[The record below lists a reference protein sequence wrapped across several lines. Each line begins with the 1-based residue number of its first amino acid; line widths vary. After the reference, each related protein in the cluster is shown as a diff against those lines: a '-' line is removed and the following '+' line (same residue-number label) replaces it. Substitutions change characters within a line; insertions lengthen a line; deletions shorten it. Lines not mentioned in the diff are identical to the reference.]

1 MDRAVVKQ
9 LLDYAVANG
18 YVAVLITLDQNTQ
31 GNRWCVGRNRKR
43 SFPACF
49 HLKLHWQM
57 IVLPRQAW
65 DIGKTQKRTSP
76 F

>member
-31 GNRWCVGRNRKR
+31 GNRWYVGNR

-49 HLKLHWQM
+49 HLKMHCQM
-57 IVLPRQAW
+57 IVLPRQAR
-65 DIGKTQKRTSP
+65 DIGTTQKRTSP

>member
-31 GNRWCVGRNRKR
+31 GNRWYVGNR
-43 SFPACF
+43 SFPACS
-49 HLKLHWQM
+49 
-57 IVLPRQAW
+57 I
-65 DIGKTQKRTSP
+65 
-76 F
+76 

>member
-31 GNRWCVGRNRKR
+31 GNRWCVRRKENGL
-43 SFPACF
+43 FPPVS
-49 HLKLHWQM
+49 
-57 IVLPRQAW
+57 I
-65 DIGKTQKRTSP
+65 
-76 F
+76 